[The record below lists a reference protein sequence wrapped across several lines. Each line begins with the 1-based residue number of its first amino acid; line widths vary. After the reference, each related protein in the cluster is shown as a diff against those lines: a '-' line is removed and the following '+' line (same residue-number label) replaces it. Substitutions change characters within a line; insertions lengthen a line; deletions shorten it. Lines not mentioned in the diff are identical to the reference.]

1 MKNKKFQF
9 ELLTRRSNFYFFCF
23 RVTNS
28 KLKNKKLHFRL
39 LTRWLN
45 WYFFLFE
52 LPTRGWKIKKIDGF
66 TFIFS
71 LSSYEYEVDK
81 LKQFLNYFIFK
92 TTCSA
97 LFYYIFLYLACFF
110 VSTYVIFIWVCWI
123 LIAYASSTTCLLT
136 KLPHAGVYNYNGR
149 EIELFYMKWF
159 NCG

>member
-1 MKNKKFQF
+1 MKSN
-9 ELLTRRSNFYFFCF
+9 LLYRVINWMAKLLFFSF

-28 KLKNKKLHFRL
+28 KLKKKKFHFEL
-39 LTRWLN
+39 LTWCVHF
-45 WYFFLFE
+45 YFLTFE
-52 LPTRGWKIKKIDGF
+52 
-66 TFIFS
+66 
-71 LSSYEYEVDK
+71 YECEVDK
-81 LKQFLNYFIFK
+81 LKKFFK
-92 TTCSA
+92 YYNFRMTWTAS
-97 LFYYIFLYLACFF
+97 FYYIFLYLACFF